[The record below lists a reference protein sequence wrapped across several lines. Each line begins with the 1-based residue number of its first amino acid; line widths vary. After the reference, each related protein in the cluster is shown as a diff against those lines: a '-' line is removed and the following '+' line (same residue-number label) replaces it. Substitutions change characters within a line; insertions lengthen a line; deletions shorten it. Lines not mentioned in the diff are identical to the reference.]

1 MKTTKTK
8 KDKKSKANKSKKTV
22 KAKKEIRAINAKPI
36 NLDRKQAGRL
46 TKHAHI
52 FTSIKTAK
60 KVFVNKQP
68 ASKTDATIKVLQAI
82 LDDSIFKM
90 ISDDPF
96 DDIVQIE
103 V

>member
-1 MKTTKTK
+1 MKTAKKKTSVSKKVKTTK
-8 KDKKSKANKSKKTV
+8 
-22 KAKKEIRAINAKPI
+22 AKPI
-36 NLDRKQAGRL
+36 TLDRKQAGRL
-46 TKHAHI
+46 TRHAHI

-68 ASKTDATIKVLQAI
+68 ASKTDATIKTLQAI

-96 DDIVQIE
+96 DDVVEIE
-103 V
+103 IQ